1 MTGDCYGLM
10 TMNNEER
17 SAAEHELSSPRAS
30 SGSILGNYPESVG
43 ATEDQVNMA
52 YTAPQRLDSHG
63 VSAVDLAGTG
73 EHDTLGG

>member
-1 MTGDCYGLM
+1 MM
-10 TMNNEER
+10 ENKEH
-17 SAAEHELSSPRAS
+17 SASEYEPSSRRAS
-30 SGSILGNYPESVG
+30 GGQILEAHPESVG

-52 YTAPQRLDSHG
+52 FTAPQRLDRHG